1 MTRYLIDEPAL
12 ITVLLSAFSQG
23 SHIFPT
29 LSESTVRAIT
39 FFHLLVGPVGIQ
51 IGQGRSYINTKGQK
65 SIHAIKKTISAGGI
79 SLYKLNLCSRSNF
92 QSEGYHAC
100 HVARTVGSG
109 GANQTLVTYSN
120 TDCLAYGNYIISPSS
135 AAMLYLLKRL

>member
-29 LSESTVRAIT
+29 LSESVRAIT
-39 FFHLLVGPVGIQ
+39 FFHLLVGPVGIDW
-51 IGQGRSYINTKGQK
+51 IGKIIYQHQGSKINTRD
-65 SIHAIKKTISAGGI
+65 KKTISAGGI

>member
-39 FFHLLVGPVGIQ
+39 FFSICWQVLLVQ

-65 SIHAIKKTISAGGI
+65 SIHAIKKTISGGI